1 MQKIFKL
8 INNKRTKRRL
18 GFLSFVIFFGLIV
31 GACVSTIVNI
41 QQPTIVAAGDTA
53 HIVLDIQWKETNED
67 HTDRQVIGICVPKS
81 SNAGSNTK
89 MYLVSEIGESGM
101 SKVPAGATE
110 PSSGLEWAEAF
121 TKKFGIGPNLI
132 DDMEWIVFWSDI
144 KFFVANQSLV
154 NAKIFINI
162 KTGPDNLMV
171 KPGYAMC
178 EDRDGLSDSNSGYY
192 TSAFGNCLEVNEGE
206 GDVVDF
212 CNPQIGIGEPSNATD
227 NDLITIRYN
236 GLLDETG
243 LKNESEVFLC
253 ATAFTSDGETIEVC
267 GSEDIAQLRSIESK
281 RWRIDMWPRK
291 FFNLRDDQTLTRI
304 EYYFVDRTGTFKTG
318 YGNTADPFKFTFKC
332 K

>member
-1 MQKIFKL
+1 
-8 INNKRTKRRL
+8 
-18 GFLSFVIFFGLIV
+18 VIFFGLIV

-227 NDLITIRYN
+227 NDIITLKYN
-236 GLLDETG
+236 ALLDT
-243 LKNESEVFLC
+243 
-253 ATAFTSDGETIEVC
+253 TALS
-267 GSEDIAQLRSIESK
+267 
-281 RWRIDMWPRK
+281 
-291 FFNLRDDQTLTRI
+291 N
-304 EYYFVDRTGTFKTG
+304 
-318 YGNTADPFKFTFKC
+318 
-332 K
+332 